1 MTAADLNTD
10 KIKKIFEDFEGSP
23 DGKTQIPE
31 DLLQNVHKV
40 IVGTKR
46 LKIFFACFDF
56 FKRAPLH
63 NKTKQKSLIF

>member
-56 FKRAPLH
+56 LSARH
-63 NKTKQKSLIF
+63 YITKQKSLIF

>member
-31 DLLQNVHKV
+31 DLLQSIHKG

-46 LKIFFACFDF
+46 LKIFFACFGF
-56 FKRAPLH
+56 LSARHYIIKQ
-63 NKTKQKSLIF
+63 NKKV